1 MYNPIYCKL
10 VEDTDDI
17 LGIIAYSFY
26 KQKKLEFVRAFLAK
40 ESRPPT
46 DAELEV
52 FYLTAN
58 GEASLSSYRTKAEA
72 LSLEF
77 LHAAL
82 AERIETL
89 QEESEREL
97 MRRMESLRP
106 SFWAGVL
113 QNIIASVSFVVVI
126 GAILFIAWSVK
137 FGPTDVL
144 KQITGYEI
152 QAPAGPAAPTPSQ

>member
-1 MYNPIYCKL
+1 
-10 VEDTDDI
+10 
-17 LGIIAYSFY
+17 
-26 KQKKLEFVRAFLAK
+26 
-40 ESRPPT
+40 
-46 DAELEV
+46 
-52 FYLTAN
+52 
-58 GEASLSSYRTKAEA
+58 
-72 LSLEF
+72 
-77 LHAAL
+77 
-82 AERIETL
+82 
-89 QEESEREL
+89 